1 MHQSTVFGT
10 ITSTFFVVLADF
22 IHFPA
27 QYSGADGLKIYF
39 HEMST
44 PLITSKTRHNNWSPR
59 HHKIKIYYYPY
70 SYNQESYHW
79 PSYFI

>member
-44 PLITSKTRHNNWSPR
+44 TLITSKTRHNN
-59 HHKIKIYYYPY
+59 
-70 SYNQESYHW
+70 
-79 PSYFI
+79 